1 MVFKVSIHQE
11 TCGKTRKYNGKIDD
25 EDEDEGEADADA
37 DADDDDDYDDGDD
50 DDDVDDDGDDDG
62 SFGLFWMILGGQI
75 SQNSLGASW
84 VDHDYNGMMILVQ
97 SRFFSLYVLCQ
108 NCHVLVFMFLVCQ
121 IACIK
126 IWVSVNI
133 ASTFS

>member
-1 MVFKVSIHQE
+1 MSDWMVFKVSIHWE

-25 EDEDEGEADADA
+25 EDEDEDEGEGEADADA
-37 DADDDDDYDDGDD
+37 DADDDYDDG

-84 VDHDYNGMMILVQ
+84 VDHDYNGMMILVR

-108 NCHVLVFMFLVCQ
+108 NCHVLVFMFLVC
-121 IACIK
+121 
-126 IWVSVNI
+126 
-133 ASTFS
+133 

>member
-1 MVFKVSIHQE
+1 MVFKVSIHWE
-11 TCGKTRKYNGKIDD
+11 TCGKTRKYNGKIDDED

-50 DDDVDDDGDDDG
+50 DDDVDDDG

-75 SQNSLGASW
+75 SQNSLGMSW
-84 VDHDYNGMMILVQ
+84 VDHDYNGMMILVR

-108 NCHVLVFMFLVCQ
+108 NCHVLVFMFLVC
-121 IACIK
+121 
-126 IWVSVNI
+126 
-133 ASTFS
+133 